1 MKKIAIILLIISA
14 YLIWPYLQLWRLQC
28 AAIQNNQQLLANLV
42 DLTAVRES
50 IKRRLNKD
58 LPESNISPSDIFINW
73 IQDGLHRMGNQAIE
87 QLVTLDWVQ
96 QQILSNLIPG
106 ILYCSPNN
114 ISYAFFIQL
123 NQFLARIG
131 KIENNPV
138 YIKFKLTTHGWQVI
152 MVYN

>member
-96 QQILSNLIPG
+96 QQILSNLNTRYT
-106 ILYCSPNN
+106 ILLSK
-114 ISYAFFIQL
+114 Q
-123 NQFLARIG
+123 
-131 KIENNPV
+131 
-138 YIKFKLTTHGWQVI
+138 H
-152 MVYN
+152 